1 MTSLLRRRSVLKLGG
16 GLLAA
21 AALAPHQAFSQG
33 TALSYW
39 HTFTSQ
45 SEFAGL
51 DDILALFAKAHP
63 DIAVNPE
70 AIPNPEF
77 MAKIT
82 AAVVSGSRP
91 NVTALSSE
99 RFQDLR
105 AMGALL
111 DLTDRIASWERRA
124 DFDDAR
130 FDSITHE
137 GRLYG
142 VPAFSFVDWIY
153 YRKDWFDEA
162 GIATPT
168 TLAEFRDAAIKL
180 TDASAGRYGF
190 GLRGGP
196 GGQDIVV
203 NMMEAFGAS
212 LMHEDGSISLDRE
225 TAIAGID
232 FWAGLMFRDKA
243 VPPSAPNDGFRQI
256 IEGFQTGQTAMV
268 YHHTG
273 SFQDIA
279 SKLEPGVQFGTI
291 PIPTGP
297 AKRVARLA
305 YAYHAITNEDQVD
318 ASWEWAKFWGEPDAA
333 VAFLGKTGY
342 FPASSVAAKD
352 ERIASNPLYASA
364 SATLEFGIRRPSFP
378 GYAGWAEGTVLP
390 AFQRVLIGEATP
402 EQAVDEIIA
411 GLTEAIS

>member
-1 MTSLLRRRSVLKLGG
+1 MTRLNRRTALKLGG
-16 GLLAA
+16 GLLASS
-21 AALAPHQAFSQG
+21 ALMPFHAYAQSISLA
-33 TALSYW
+33 YW

-51 DDILALFAKAHP
+51 DDILALFAKDHA
-63 DIAVNPE
+63 DISIAPE

-91 NVTALSSE
+91 DVTSLSSE

-105 AMGALL
+105 AMEALL
-111 DLTDRIASWERRA
+111 DITDRVASWERRG

-130 FDSITHE
+130 FAPITHE
-137 GRLYG
+137 GRVYG

-162 GIATPT
+162 GIAVPT
-168 TLAEFRDAAIKL
+168 TWAELRDAAIKL

-196 GGQDIVV
+196 GGQNIII
-203 NMMEAFGAS
+203 NLMEAFGSPVQHA
-212 LMHEDGSISLDRE
+212 DGSIGLDRDK
-225 TAIAGID
+225 AIEGID

-273 SFQDIA
+273 SYQDIA
-279 SKLEPGVQFGTI
+279 GKLEPGVQFGTMAI
-291 PIPTGP
+291 PSGP

-305 YAYHAITNEDQVD
+305 YAYHGIANENKAD
-318 ASWEWAKFWGEPDAA
+318 ASWEWVKFWGEPEAA
-333 VAFLGKTGY
+333 IAFLEKTGY

-352 ERIASNPLYASA
+352 ERISGNPMYAA
-364 SATLEFGIRRPSFP
+364 AAETLGFGIPQPSFP
-378 GYAGWAEGTVLP
+378 GLAGWAEGTVLP

-402 EQAVDEIIA
+402 EQAVDEMIDA
-411 GLTEAIS
+411 LATAVN

>member
-1 MTSLLRRRSVLKLGG
+1 MNTISRRSLLKLGG
-16 GLLAA
+16 GVAA
-21 AALAPHQAFSQG
+21 ASALMPHIAFGQS
-33 TALSYW
+33 TSISYW

-51 DDILALFAKAHP
+51 DDILALFANARP
-63 DIAVNPE
+63 DITVAPE

-77 MAKIT
+77 MAKVT

-99 RFQDLR
+99 RFRDLQ

-111 DLTDRIASWERRA
+111 DITDRVSSWERRG

-130 FDSITHE
+130 FTAITHE
-137 GRLYG
+137 GRIYG

-162 GIATPT
+162 GIALPM
-168 TLAEFRDAAIKL
+168 TLAELRDAAIKL
-180 TDASAGRYGF
+180 TDDSAGRYGF

-196 GGQDIVV
+196 GGQNIVI

-212 LMHEDGSISLDRE
+212 LMHEDGGISLDRDA
-225 TAIAGID
+225 AIAGID

-279 SKLEPGVQFGTI
+279 SKLEPGVQFGTMAI
-291 PIPTGP
+291 PSGP

-305 YAYHAITNEDQVD
+305 YAYHAITNEDKVD

-333 VAFLGKTGY
+333 VAFLEKTGY

-352 ERIASNPLYASA
+352 ERIAGNPLYASA
-364 SATLEFGIRRPSFP
+364 AETLGFGIPHPSFP
-378 GYAGWAEGTVLP
+378 GLAGWAEGTVLP

-402 EQAVDEIIA
+402 EQAVDEMTAALAMAIA
-411 GLTEAIS
+411 

>member
-1 MTSLLRRRSVLKLGG
+1 MTSQLRRRSVLKLGG

-63 DIAVNPE
+63 DIAINPE

-180 TDASAGRYGF
+180 TDGF

-196 GGQDIVV
+196 GGQDIVI

-352 ERIASNPLYASA
+352 ERIAGNPLYASA

-411 GLTEAIS
+411 GLTEATS